1 MCLSRLLFL
10 VFIGDLL
17 DGIAARIIQSP
28 ILHYEQPNC
37 AGKDCYPELNSRLYQ
52 GDILLPEGVD
62 PKNALKIEPLLWPN
76 GVVPYA
82 FAKGFNKGDKSKI
95 LSAMRLIEMETCIT
109 FLPRTILD
117 RTWIDIEQKKEAG
130 CYSIIGYRP
139 LPHEGPLKF
148 NLRAPECYEA
158 GTIQHELLH
167 VLGLLH
173 EQARPDR
180 DEFVDILWDNIDEA
194 YHSDFT
200 KASDTFVTTY
210 DIPYDY
216 DSVMHYPKWA
226 FSKNDKSTIVAKNDT
241 ERELGQRIGATNG
254 DFEKIRRMYKCQIT
268 SEDLFGGNFPL
279 NKLFL

>member
-1 MCLSRLLFL
+1 MCCKSFLASLESSWSATAQIWGRKMGMLQDIFLST
-10 VFIGDLL
+10 D
-17 DGIAARIIQSP
+17 
-28 ILHYEQPNC
+28 
-37 AGKDCYPELNSRLYQ
+37 
-52 GDILLPEGVD
+52 
-62 PKNALKIEPLLWPN
+62 
-76 GVVPYA
+76 
-82 FAKGFNKGDKSKI
+82 KGDKSKI

-180 DEFVDILWDNIDEA
+180 DEFVDILWDNIDEGEV
-194 YHSDFT
+194 SRCLR
-200 KASDTFVTTY
+200 S
-210 DIPYDY
+210 
-216 DSVMHYPKWA
+216 
-226 FSKNDKSTIVAKNDT
+226 
-241 ERELGQRIGATNG
+241 GQSW
-254 DFEKIRRMYKCQIT
+254 T
-268 SEDLFGGNFPL
+268 SY
-279 NKLFL
+279 